1 MSQVAIIG
9 LLGLC
14 VVCSSSSAAMLM
26 MGDEET
32 SNTTG
37 PSSTGPSSTGPSSTG
52 PSSTGPSSTGGA
64 NITNNL
70 STGEYG
76 YTAYEGCSGDGDT
89 IHDTRFTQKIDGAVL
104 NLDGKK
110 QIKGVGYPEIGSM
123 VVHNLSIKG
132 SYKIGQ
138 KDYTI
143 DEGVGNKLIKFCQD
157 DGTKAT
163 KYDFVMEF

>member
-14 VVCSSSSAAMLM
+14 VMCSSSSAAMLM

-52 PSSTGPSSTGGA
+52 PSSTGGA
-64 NITNNL
+64 VITNTPPTN
-70 STGEYG
+70 EYR
-76 YTAYEGCSGDGDT
+76 YTTYKSCSGQGDT
-89 IHDTRFTQKIDGAVL
+89 FNQAIFTQKIDGAVL
-104 NLDGKK
+104 NLSGREE
-110 QIKGVGYPEIGSM
+110 IKGVGYPEIGSM

-132 SYKIGQ
+132 SYKIGE

>member
-1 MSQVAIIG
+1 MYNKKMSQVAIIG

-14 VVCSSSSAAMLM
+14 VMCSSSSVAMLM

-52 PSSTGPSSTGGA
+52 GA
-64 NITNNL
+64 NITNIL
-70 STGEYG
+70 STDEYG
-76 YTAYEGCSGDGDT
+76 FTAYEGCSGDGDVT
-89 IHDTRFTQKIDGAVL
+89 NDGRFTQKIEGGVL
-104 NLDGKK
+104 SLNGLKEL
-110 QIKGVGYPEIGSM
+110 KGVGHPEIGSM
-123 VVHNLSIKG
+123 VVRNMSIKG

>member
-64 NITNNL
+64 NITNIL

-104 NLDGKK
+104 NMDGKNE
-110 QIKGVGYPEIGSM
+110 IKGVGYPEIGSM

>member
-32 SNTTG
+32 SNT
-37 PSSTGPSSTGPSSTG
+37 TGPSSTG

-104 NLDGKK
+104 NLDGKN

-143 DEGVGNKLIKFCQD
+143 DEGVGNKLIKFCPD

>member
-32 SNTTG
+32 SNT
-37 PSSTGPSSTGPSSTG
+37 TG